1 MKRWTLFALLVVT
14 VVAGGLPMTVVA
26 AAASNGAMHL
36 EDTHCHD
43 EGNGYVICYD
53 TKGVTTE
60 TLTPSGKAI
69 YTGNV
74 RSTAT
79 VYFRGELIST
89 TSTTRHYARIFF
101 DELLQ
106 VLGERITTTEVIVGG
121 KTCTYTYTVHAANGE
136 LQFENN
142 EVVCQ

>member
-1 MKRWTLFALLVVT
+1 MKRWTLLALVALT
-14 VVAGGLPMTVVA
+14 VLAGGLPA
-26 AAASNGAMHL
+26 AAFAAASNGAIHL
-36 EDTHCHD
+36 EDAHCHD

-60 TLTPSGKAI
+60 TLTPSGNAI

-89 TSTTRHYARIFF
+89 ASTTRHYARIFF

-121 KTCTYTYTVHAANGE
+121 KTCTYTYTVHMANGE
-136 LQFENN
+136 IQFENN
-142 EVVCQ
+142 EVVCK